1 MYMLHSNK
9 KSIALVT
16 ETALHTVLTLSP
28 LLIHFF
34 FFNEAVAECFF
45 SICSW
50 AILEQAFAIIS
61 MKSFLMFTKL
71 LDCKNKCM
79 YC

>member
-34 FFNEAVAECFF
+34 FFN
-45 SICSW
+45 
-50 AILEQAFAIIS
+50 
-61 MKSFLMFTKL
+61 MKQLQSVSFQYALGQF
-71 LDCKNKCM
+71 
-79 YC
+79 

>member
-34 FFNEAVAECFF
+34 FLIRGSCRVFLFNMLLGNFRT
-45 SICSW
+45 
-50 AILEQAFAIIS
+50 
-61 MKSFLMFTKL
+61 SFCNNFYEKL
-71 LDCKNKCM
+71 SHVYQTARL
-79 YC
+79 